1 MAWNTADTASESS
14 AGNGLSLST
23 TLCTQVLCNAAKA
36 DKARLQQLEVE
47 LARFSHRAEA
57 AEADRAELQQKLQQV
72 QVSTCGNSSP
82 AAGRQGTV
90 AALRPMD
97 SLERPT

>member
-1 MAWNTADTASESS
+1 M
-14 AGNGLSLST
+14 
-23 TLCTQVLCNAAKA
+23 QVLCNAAKA

-72 QVSTCGNSSP
+72 QVSTCSNSSS
-82 AAGRQGTV
+82 ADGVQGQ
-90 AALRPMD
+90 LQH
-97 SLERPT
+97 